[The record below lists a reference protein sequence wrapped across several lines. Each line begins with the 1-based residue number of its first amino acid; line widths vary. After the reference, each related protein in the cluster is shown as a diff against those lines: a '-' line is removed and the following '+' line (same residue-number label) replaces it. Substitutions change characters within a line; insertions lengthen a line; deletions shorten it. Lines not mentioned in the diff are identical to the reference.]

1 MPRPLRTRPSA
12 AGFATLLDKY
22 SALPMG
28 TPKPLPQLDSL
39 TDLLHYIPETGDFI
53 WLNPTSSRVKAGAVA
68 GTVAVNDRGRAKPH
82 PHLLIRIRG
91 VKYLAHR
98 LAWLFGHGVDPG
110 ALLVDHINGDSL
122 DNRLS
127 NLRLATTTENMWNVS
142 EALSTSKSGTR
153 GAYQHK
159 QTGNWI
165 AEISINGKRQHL
177 GVFKTQDEASLAYE
191 QAASQRLLLL
201 SQS

>member
-1 MPRPLRTRPSA
+1 MASPV
-12 AGFATLLDKY
+12 
-22 SALPMG
+22 
-28 TPKPLPQLDSL
+28 PLPPIEFLETFL
-39 TDLLHYIPETGDFI
+39 RYEPETGKFF
-53 WLNPTSSRVKAGAVA
+53 WLRPTTSRVKAGSEA
-68 GTVAVNDRGRAKPH
+68 GNISVNNRGRQKPH
-82 PHLLIRIRG
+82 SVWAIGICQRR
-91 VKYLAHR
+91 YLAHR
-98 LAWLFGHGVDPG
+98 LAWLFGHGEDPG
-110 ALLVDHINGDSL
+110 TRMIDHINGNSL

-127 NLRLATTTENMWNVS
+127 NLRLATNAENQWNIRDAQS
-142 EALSTSKSGTR
+142 LSKSGTR

-165 AEISINGKRQHL
+165 AEISINGKKRHL

>member
-1 MPRPLRTRPSA
+1 M
-12 AGFATLLDKY
+12 
-22 SALPMG
+22 
-28 TPKPLPQLDSL
+28 
-39 TDLLHYIPETGDFI
+39 
-53 WLNPTSSRVKAGAVA
+53 
-68 GTVAVNDRGRAKPH
+68 
-82 PHLLIRIRG
+82 
-91 VKYLAHR
+91 AHR

-127 NLRLATTTENMWNVS
+127 NLRLATTTENMWNITT
-142 EALSTSKSGTR
+142 AYSTSKHGKRGVHFHAQSGKWHAKICT
-153 GAYQHK
+153 
-159 QTGNWI
+159 
-165 AEISINGKRQHL
+165 NGKHKFL

>member
-1 MPRPLRTRPSA
+1 
-12 AGFATLLDKY
+12 
-22 SALPMG
+22 MG
-28 TPKPLPQLDSL
+28 TPKPLPQLDSV

-53 WLNPTSSRVKAGAVA
+53 WLNPTSFRVKAGAVA

-82 PHLLIRIRG
+82 PQLLIRIRG

-98 LAWLFGHGVDPG
+98 LAWLFGHGEDPG
-110 ALLVDHINGDSL
+110 TRMIDHVNGNSL

-127 NLRLATTTENMWNVS
+127 NLRLATNAENQWNIRDAQS
-142 EALSTSKSGTR
+142 LSKSGTR

-165 AEISINGKRQHL
+165 AEISINGKKRHL

>member
-1 MPRPLRTRPSA
+1 
-12 AGFATLLDKY
+12 
-22 SALPMG
+22 MG

-53 WLNPTSSRVKAGAVA
+53 WLNPTSFRVKAGAVA

-82 PHLLIRIRG
+82 PQLLIRIRG

-98 LAWLFGHGVDPG
+98 LAWLFGHGEDPG

-127 NLRLATTTENMWNVS
+127 NLRLATTTENMWNIT
-142 EALSTSKSGTR
+142 AAYSTNKHGRRGVCFHAQSGKWH
-153 GAYQHK
+153 A
-159 QTGNWI
+159 
-165 AEISINGKRQHL
+165 SICTNGKNKHL